1 VYQITQLLTEE
12 LQLTQQLVSILK
24 EEQAILLNNEIESL
38 QVITENKTQLVN
50 TLFLVDQTRL
60 DVLKEANL
68 ADQNN
73 NMLKLLDRIAEPE
86 LQLLWQTLLSTTSEA
101 KDLNNNNG
109 LVLNRLAGNTQNA
122 LAILRSQCPND
133 TILYGKDGQNTTTT
147 PSLST
152 FS

>member
-1 VYQITQLLTEE
+1 
-12 LQLTQQLVSILK
+12 
-24 EEQAILLNNEIESL
+24 
-38 QVITENKTQLVN
+38 
-50 TLFLVDQTRL
+50 
-60 DVLKEANL
+60 
-68 ADQNN
+68 
-73 NMLKLLDRIAEPE
+73 MLKLLDRIAEPE